1 MWHWLFDFSEKIDL
15 NCFIKK
21 CFNNKATYQSM
32 GIKHL
37 NQFVKR
43 ECPGAIKTVSFADM
57 AGKVIVVDASIYMY
71 RFAADDALLEN
82 MYSMI
87 RMFQLNGVVPV
98 FIFDGKPPD
107 EKRKLLNK
115 RQRLKRIAEMHYNEV
130 KNKLELTNASSENE
144 HLLKAL
150 KRRFIRLHDSDFER
164 VRTLLQALGVNY
176 IVAPGEADVMCA
188 QMVLKRK
195 AHACASDDTDLF
207 VYGCPRVLRHLN
219 LMDQTMTMYDM
230 SKILELLGMTM
241 TEFRQICVV
250 SGTDYA
256 ISNLNHTESD
266 ASFNSVITT
275 DGVCAKTF
283 NLHLKLTLKL
293 FKQYKKCVKE
303 AEETDGIVA
312 TDFYTWLHYNHKS
325 VNPRLKFDYN
335 ATIEIHDMF
344 ETPNSKI
351 SKSLCVATINPTID
365 YELLCAVMSHE
376 NFIFV

>member
-1 MWHWLFDFSEKIDL
+1 LHYTALRITLHYSIW
-15 NCFIKK
+15 
-21 CFNNKATYQSM
+21 M

-37 NQFVKR
+37 NQFVRR
-43 ECPGAIKTVSFADM
+43 ECPGAIKTVSFAEM

-87 RMFQLNGVVPV
+87 RMFQLNGIVPI

-107 EKRKLLNK
+107 EKRNLLNK

-130 KNKLELTNASSENE
+130 KSSIELNSSLNTADNE
-144 HLLKAL
+144 HMLKVL
-150 KRRFIRLHDSDFER
+150 KRKFVRLHDSDYER

-176 IVAPGEADVMCA
+176 IVAPGEADVVCA

-219 LMDQTMTMYDM
+219 LMDQTMVMYEM

-241 TEFRQICVV
+241 TEFRQVCVV
-250 SGTDYA
+250 SGTDYSVNSINA
-256 ISNLNHTESD
+256 T
-266 ASFNSVITT
+266 ASATATANAV
-275 DGVCAKTF
+275 DGVRPKTF
-283 NLHLKLTLKL
+283 NLHLKMTLKL
-293 FKQYKKCVKE
+293 FKQYKKCVQE

-312 TDFYTWLHYNHKS
+312 TDFYTWLHYNHAAINS
-325 VNPRLKFDYN
+325 RLQFDYDSVIAIN
-335 ATIEIHDMF
+335 DMF
-344 ETPNSKI
+344 ETSNLKC
-351 SKSLCVATINPTID
+351 SKSTCVAANVNPTID
-365 YELLCAVMSHE
+365 YDLLKSVMAHE
-376 NFIFV
+376 NFIFVDTI

>member
-1 MWHWLFDFSEKIDL
+1 
-15 NCFIKK
+15 
-21 CFNNKATYQSM
+21 M

-43 ECPGAIKTVSFADM
+43 ECPGAIKTVPFSDM

-87 RMFQLNGVVPV
+87 RMFQLNGIVPL

-115 RQRLKRIAEMHYNEV
+115 RQRLKRIAEIHYNEV
-130 KNKLELTNASSENE
+130 KNKLKLTNASSSESE
-144 HLLKAL
+144 HLLKVL
-150 KRRFIRLHDSDFER
+150 KRRFIRLHDADFER
-164 VRTLLQALGVNY
+164 VRTMLQALGVNY

-195 AHACASDDTDLF
+195 AHACVSDDTDLF

-219 LMDQTMTMYDM
+219 LLDQTMTMYDM

-250 SGTDYA
+250 SGTDYTIA
-256 ISNLNHTESD
+256 ESTENATSTVDGNH
-266 ASFNSVITT
+266 
-275 DGVCAKTF
+275 AKMF

-312 TDFYTWLHYNHKS
+312 TDFYTWLHYNHRAI
-325 VNPRLKFDYN
+325 NPRLKFNYN

-344 ETPNSKI
+344 ETPNLKI
-351 SKSLCVATINPTID
+351 PKSTCVATINPPTID
-365 YELLCAVMSHE
+365 YELLHDVMSHE

>member
-1 MWHWLFDFSEKIDL
+1 
-15 NCFIKK
+15 
-21 CFNNKATYQSM
+21 M

-43 ECPGAIKTVSFADM
+43 ECPDAIKTVSFADM
-57 AGKVIVVDASIYMY
+57 SGKVIVVDASIYMY
-71 RFAADDALLEN
+71 RFAADEALLEN

-87 RMFQLNGVVPV
+87 RMFQLNGIVPI

-130 KNKLELTNASSENE
+130 KTSLEMNSSLQTVDNE
-144 HLLKAL
+144 HALKAL
-150 KRRFIRLHDSDFER
+150 KRKFVRLHESDYEH

-207 VYGCPRVLRHLN
+207 VYGCSRVLRHLN
-219 LMDQTMTMYDM
+219 LMDQTMIMYDM
-230 SKILELLGMTM
+230 SKIIELLGVSMN
-241 TEFRQICVV
+241 EFRQICVV

-256 ISNLNHTESD
+256 VDVSN
-266 ASFNSVITT
+266 ANSIVII
-275 DGVCAKTF
+275 DGVRMKTY
-283 NLHLKLTLKL
+283 NLHLKMTLKL
-293 FKQYKKCVKE
+293 FKQYKKCVQE

-312 TDFYTWLHYNHKS
+312 TDFYTWLHHNHKA
-325 VNPRLKFDYN
+325 VNSRLRFDYES
-335 ATIEIHDMF
+335 TIAIHDMF
-344 ETPNSKI
+344 DTSNLKCA
-351 SKSLCVATINPTID
+351 KSTHVVANFNPIINYD
-365 YELLCAVMSHE
+365 LLKSVMAHE